1 MKFFNRLFLTFALLT
16 AFSFAKLQ
24 AQNCGNFL
32 MSVLEAFE
40 AEFQDDIAEAISDL
54 EILQEEAPEKPN
66 MKKLNKGDIANK
78 DIKKADVN
86 PRASKELEKV
96 SEYRAWKA
104 RQANAKNRMN
114 DKIDEWQ
121 VWWKDEFGSNWASVG
136 PRALNIDDS
145 GQNGNLAA
153 GAGTVRIFYTEPNML
168 YEDVKIK
175 IEKTGGQQK
184 GWMIVCRYHIE
195 TPDHAEFVG
204 EVEFAKGKENIGDV
218 QEIVCED
225 CAGYHLSVKVRK
237 NAGIHNFGYRV
248 SSEGINPV
256 ASE

>member
-1 MKFFNRLFLTFALLT
+1 MKLFKKLVLFFIALTTLSLT
-16 AFSFAKLQ
+16 HIQ

-32 MSVLEAFE
+32 MSVLKAFE

-54 EILQEEAPEKPN
+54 EILQEEAPEKPQI
-66 MKKLNKGDIANK
+66 KKLNKETIAVNST
-78 DIKKADVN
+78 KKTSGN
-86 PRASKELEKV
+86 LNASKELEKV
-96 SEYRAWKA
+96 KEWRAWKA

-114 DKIDEWQ
+114 NKIDEWQ

-153 GAGTVRIFYTEPNML
+153 GVGTVRIFYTEPNML

-204 EVEFAKGKENIGDV
+204 EVEFDKGKGNIGDV

-237 NAGIHNFGYRV
+237 NAGTNNFGYRV
-248 SSEGINPV
+248 SSEGMNPV
-256 ASE
+256 AND